1 MKTYHFPYRR
11 VLSLATLGLILVA
24 TGYLLFAGRSTE
36 NIAEQSVRYLQ
47 HEVNRLEAEVLSEI
61 DDSATLFK
69 ALEQSSEQEAF
80 ILRNADKAYRILV
93 FKEGELKMWTNNEVV
108 PQNINRIFRNKFNF
122 IKLNNGFYEVIR
134 IEYSEDI
141 VALGIIPVYY
151 IYPIVNKYL
160 VEGFN
165 FEDPVLEQVKISS
178 SESGWEVNSLDGN
191 ELFQVEVNENV
202 VVRCPAFLWWLQ
214 AIGIILFLAA
224 GIRLSS
230 NEIRRSRP
238 GLGIVLVVMT
248 LTVVIGLHYTN
259 ILLYTGHVQL
269 FSSRIYAS
277 SSFVSSLGILLVL
290 SLASLC
296 LFIFANRF
304 IKLPRVNHLG
314 VMSDL
319 YLLLL
324 YLFNTVVFIA
334 TVLIIKSVV
343 DNSTISFDFYNFY
356 TLSVFSMAGMLV
368 FAIWF
373 VILYILFNKT
383 AYVSKGFAEYKL
395 FLVVLLC
402 TAVVYL
408 TIKGISHIDSNW
420 IALFFLLIA
429 AYFILTETGVL
440 KFNFINYLLIVSLFS
455 WTTAHIITSDI
466 ASKQFDKQ
474 KDFISELLFE
484 RDLSEEFQFMES
496 GNNIL
501 DDNFIKRYF
510 RSPFLNDYDLEER
523 LKTKYFSKF
532 EGRYNIYVYP
542 YNLNN
547 LPLKGELERDFEYL
561 NDLYRKKSSNTV
573 TSNIKY
579 FSGASES
586 LKYLIYYPVYEGSD
600 ALGHIFVEV
609 VPKVFGSSSAY
620 PELLISGDQS
630 GQPAEDDYE
639 YAIYGENTLRKSRGD
654 YEYTAS
660 LNFDVGEIGE
670 YIFYND
676 NDYNHLVFNNDG
688 ETVVVLSKK
697 KRSIISPFSAFSYTF
712 CLFLLIVLLLW
723 ALGLRRFILSRDQIP
738 VDSQPVTLQRRI
750 QISMISLVLSSL
762 FIIGVVT
769 LIYFQNQYNTYHNA
783 RLLRKAN
790 ALVKSLNAYI
800 KDAAPNN
807 NTEVHFE
814 EIMDERIL
822 TLAKI
827 HSLDLNVYRTDGKL
841 MITSQPDIFNKD
853 LVSRNIN
860 SLALL
865 NLRHKGKS
873 RHVQDELVGRLNY
886 LSAYLPYRNNAGET
900 LAYLHFPYYSKQQ
913 SFRADISYFLVAL
926 VNVYVL
932 LILTATAIALLLSRS
947 ITNSLTIIKDRLS
960 TIKLREK
967 NVPIE
972 WKNKDE
978 IGMLVA
984 EYNRMIEE
992 LELSAELLAKS
1003 ERETAWREM
1012 AKQVAH
1018 EIKNPLTPMKLSI
1031 QHLQRALKDDR
1042 EDTKEL
1048 TVQVTNRL
1056 IEQIDNLTH
1065 IASEFSSFA
1074 SMPLA
1079 NLQKIDLKEVV
1090 KSTSALFQHLQHVSV
1105 VTEVPDNPCWVEADK
1120 NQMIGVFNN
1129 LLKNASQA
1137 IFEEGDGIITVRLKE
1152 KDEVFRVEVED
1163 NGVGISEEKKGKVFE
1178 PNFTTKSSG
1187 TGLGLAIS
1195 KNIIEKSKGNIWFE
1209 SEIGKGTI
1217 FYVVL
1222 PIYEMND

>member
-1 MKTYHFPYRR
+1 MKTYQYPYRR
-11 VLSLATLGLILVA
+11 VLFLGLLGVVLTVA
-24 TGYLLFAGRSTE
+24 GYLYFMSRSTE
-36 NIAEQSVRYLQ
+36 NITEQSARYLQ
-47 HEVNRLEAEVLSEI
+47 HEIQEVEAELLTEI
-61 DDSATLFK
+61 EDSVGLFK
-69 ALEQSSEQEAF
+69 ALAQTSEQESF
-80 ILRNADKAYRILV
+80 ILRNQGKAYKILV
-93 FKEGELKMWTNNEVV
+93 FEEGELKMWTDNEVV
-108 PQNINRIFRNKFNF
+108 PQNINRIFRKKFNF
-122 IKLNNGFYEVIR
+122 IKLNNGYYEVIR
-134 IEYSEDI
+134 KDYSRD
-141 VALGIIPVYY
+141 VVVLGIVPVYY
-151 IYPIVNKYL
+151 IYPIVNEYL

-165 FEDPVLEQVKISS
+165 FDHPSLEQVKISS
-178 SESGWEVNSLDGN
+178 SDTGFDIMSHDGLSLFSIEARDDI
-191 ELFQVEVNENV
+191 
-202 VVRCPAFLWWLQ
+202 VVRCPPVLWWLQ
-214 AIGIILFLAA
+214 AFGILLLLAA
-224 GIRLSS
+224 GLRLAS

-238 GLGIVLVVMT
+238 ILGVAVLLLT
-248 LTVVIGLHYTN
+248 LAAVIGAHYSDL
-259 ILLYTGHVQL
+259 LLYTDHVQL
-269 FSSRIYAS
+269 FSSRVYAS
-277 SSFVSSLGILLVL
+277 SNLISSLGILLVV

-296 LFIFANRF
+296 LVIFANRF
-304 IKLPRVNHLG
+304 IKLPRVSNLG
-314 VMSDL
+314 VTSDL
-319 YLLLL
+319 YLVLL
-324 YLFNTVVFIA
+324 YLFNAVTFIA

-356 TLSVFSMAGMLV
+356 TLSAFSLAGMFV

-373 VILYILFNKT
+373 IILYILFNKT
-383 AYVSKGFAEYKL
+383 AVATRDFAEFKL
-395 FLVVLLC
+395 ILAVLVS
-402 TAVVYL
+402 TAVVFSTIRGL
-408 TIKGISHIDSNW
+408 TSIDPLW
-420 IALFFLLIA
+420 ITLFFLLIA
-429 AYFILTETGVL
+429 TYFVLTETGVL
-440 KFNFINYLLIVSLFS
+440 KFNFINYLFVVSLFS

-484 RDLSEEFQFMES
+484 RDLSEEFELMES
-496 GNNIL
+496 GSNIL

-510 RSPFLNDYDLEER
+510 KSPFLNDYDLEER
-523 LKTKYFSKF
+523 LKNRYFSKF
-532 EGRYNIYVYP
+532 EGRYNLYVYP
-542 YNLNN
+542 YSPNF
-547 LPLKGELERDFEYL
+547 LPLKGELEKDFDYL
-561 NDLYRKKSSNTV
+561 NDLYRKKASNTV
-573 TSNIKY
+573 TANIKY
-579 FSGASES
+579 FSGTRES
-586 LKYLIYYPVYEGSD
+586 LKYLIYYPVFEDG
-600 ALGHIFVEV
+600 AELGHIFVEV

-639 YAIYGENTLRKSRGD
+639 YAIYLNNALQKSRGD

-660 LNFDVGEIGE
+660 LNFDVGDVGE

-676 NDYNHLVFNNDG
+676 NDYHHLVFNNDG
-688 ETVVVLSKK
+688 EIIVVLSNK

-712 CLFLLIVLLLW
+712 CFFLLIVILLW
-723 ALGLRRFILSRDQIP
+723 ALGMRQLVVTREQIP
-738 VDSQPVTLQRRI
+738 METQPVTLQRRI
-750 QISMISLVLSSL
+750 QVSMISLVLSSL

-769 LIYFQNQYNTYHNA
+769 LIYFQNQYNSYHNA

-790 ALVKSLNAYI
+790 ALVKSLNAYV
-800 KDAAPNN
+800 KDEDNKN
-807 NTEVHFE
+807 ITEIEFE
-814 EIMDERIL
+814 RIMDERIL

-865 NLRHKGKS
+865 NLRNKGKS
-873 RHVQDELVGRLNY
+873 RHVQDELVGGLNY
-886 LSAYLPYRNNAGET
+886 LSAYLPYRNSVGET
-900 LAYLHFPYYSKQQ
+900 LSYLHFPYYSKQQ

-932 LILTATAIALLLSRS
+932 LILVATAIALLLSRS

-960 TIKLREK
+960 AFKLREK

-992 LELSAELLAKS
+992 LEKSAELLAKS

-1042 EDTKEL
+1042 PDTKEL

-1090 KSTSALFQHLQHVSV
+1090 KSTSALFKNLQHVDV
-1105 VTEVPDNPCWVEADK
+1105 VTELPDDPCWVEADK

-1137 IFEEGDGIITVRLKE
+1137 ISEEGDGLITVRVIA
-1152 KDEVFRVEVED
+1152 KDEVYRVEVQD
-1163 NGVGISEEKKGKVFE
+1163 NGTGISEEKKGKVFE

-1209 SEIGKGTI
+1209 SEVGKGTI

-1222 PIYEMND
+1222 PIYENE